1 MSVRIGNL
9 VVAGMPGKAL
19 PKATPNDYTR
29 VVRVSETGEYELGSE
44 QYTPNLFDYKYSD
57 YQLNDASWLN
67 GDTFSWQ
74 SGDVYHVAYT
84 HLLNDYETAEEH
96 TDYYS
101 SNVQLFGKV
110 NNDRGV
116 LSGFYANIAYA
127 TMPFK
132 TPTTSMD
139 IVIKCHTP
147 AVFST
152 INQLIGRLTGNNN
165 GLLLRFTSAGV
176 MNVWISSNGSSWN
189 LVDGG
194 APGITLLP
202 DKDYWIKAMWDGQ
215 TYSFAYSEDG
225 VNYTTGATSWA
236 NTNPIYCN
244 NRLLTLGGDNSESYP
259 FLGTIDLNESYSHID
274 GERFWTGC
282 NYWKYK
288 EAPDGHRF
296 VNYEDH
302 DKLAELYTNTGLGWY
317 YIVDTANSRFKLPR
331 GSQDRYIV
339 KSGEIGGSWYR
350 VYSDGWVEQGGI
362 YNKGNDDAYVSDVII
377 NLPIPMADNKY
388 NVQLNHCRSGNTSL
402 YAPLVYKKNN
412 SNFTIGYEVSFDPGS
427 TWYVSG
433 FSRYPGTD
441 PKRLYFYIGNFSKT
455 ALENTAGWSSE
466 EINKAVGRF
475 NLQMVKTLAKN
486 TTTVVFDNSIASIYI
501 DEITEDSEITLN
513 FADNII
519 ESSNLAYTYELHIP
533 VGAVLPKITWTTST
547 NIQWILEDVKTPFE
561 INKTSI
567 FLIRHQNG
575 KVIMNYGG
583 AY

>member
-1 MSVRIGNL
+1 MSVRYGNII
-9 VVAGMPGKAL
+9 VAGMPGKAL
-19 PKATPNDYTR
+19 PKATLNDYTR

-74 SGDVYHVAYT
+74 SGGVYKVAYQ
-84 HLLNDYETAEEH
+84 HLLNDYNNATEKSV
-96 TDYYS
+96 YYS
-101 SNVQLFGKV
+101 SNITPVGMI
-110 NNDRGV
+110 NNDKGT
-116 LSGFYANIAYA
+116 LSGFYTNIAYA
-127 TMPFK
+127 TINVKRPQSNFYL
-132 TPTTSMD
+132 
-139 IVIKCHTP
+139 VIKTSGCSASAWTSQSILTFP
-147 AVFST
+147 AAYEGIVF
-152 INQLIGRLTGNNN
+152 
-165 GLLLRFTSAGV
+165 RFDGTV
-176 MNVWISSNGSSWN
+176 LKLWISSNGTSYDVASGYNTGLTVPVGVDVWFK
-189 LVDGG
+189 LVWSGTQYIASYSTD
-194 APGITLLP
+194 GITWVAGTPLTS
-202 DKDYWIKAMWDGQ
+202 DKAPYWDDKVACIG
-215 TYSFAYSEDG
+215 G
-225 VNYTTGATSWA
+225 TGF
-236 NTNPIYCN
+236 
-244 NRLLTLGGDNSESYP
+244 ESYP
-259 FLGTIDLNESYSHID
+259 FAGKIYLQDSYLNIDS
-274 GERFWTGC
+274 ERFWKGC

-288 EAPDGHRF
+288 EALDGHRF
-296 VNYEDH
+296 VNYADH

-339 KSGEIGGSWYR
+339 KSGEIGGNWYR

-362 YNKGNDDAYVSDVII
+362 YNAGTNQNYQVQDIY
-377 NLPIPMADNKY
+377 LPIRMANNLYHVSIVNSYITNSDD
-388 NVQLNHCRSGNTSL
+388 
-402 YAPLVYKKNN
+402 YAPEIYNKNN
-412 SNFTIGYEVSFDPGS
+412 NGFTFGHTIAATPGVS
-427 TWYVSG
+427 WKVCG
-433 FSRYPGTD
+433 FSDQPATQN
-441 PKRLYFYIGNFSKT
+441 KRLYFYVGNFSKT
-455 ALENTAGWSSE
+455 ALENTSGWTSE

-486 TTTVVFDNSIASIYI
+486 TTTVLFDNSIASIYI

-533 VGAVLPKITWTTST
+533 VGTVLPKITWSTST

>member
-1 MSVRIGNL
+1 MSVRYGNI

-74 SGDVYHVAYT
+74 SGGVYKAAYQ
-84 HLLNDYETAEEH
+84 HLLNDYNNATAKSV
-96 TDYYS
+96 YYS
-101 SNVQLFGKV
+101 SNISLVGKI
-110 NNDRGV
+110 NDDKGT
-116 LSGFYANIAYA
+116 LSGFYTNIAYA
-127 TMPFK
+127 TINVKRPK
-132 TPTTSMD
+132 YA
-139 IVIKCHTP
+139 IQLVIKTSGCSASAWTSQSIISAP
-147 AVFST
+147 AAYKGIV
-152 INQLIGRLTGNNN
+152 
-165 GLLLRFTSAGV
+165 LRFDGTALKLW
-176 MNVWISSNGSSWN
+176 MSSNGTSYDIASGYNTGLTVPVGVDVWFRLAWSGTQYIASYSTDGIN
-189 LVDGG
+189 WVDGTPL
-194 APGITLLP
+194 ASTLSP
-202 DKDYWIKAMWDGQ
+202 YWDDKVACI
-215 TYSFAYSEDG
+215 
-225 VNYTTGATSWA
+225 
-236 NTNPIYCN
+236 
-244 NRLLTLGGDNSESYP
+244 GGTCMEAYP
-259 FLGTIDLNESYSHID
+259 FAGKIYLQDSYLNID
-274 GERFWTGC
+274 GERFWEGC

-288 EAPDGHRF
+288 EAPAGHRF
-296 VNYEDH
+296 VDYADH

-362 YNKGNDDAYVSDVII
+362 YDAGTNQNYQVQNIYLPIRMANNLYHVSIVNIYLTNNDD
-377 NLPIPMADNKY
+377 
-388 NVQLNHCRSGNTSL
+388 
-402 YAPLVYKKNN
+402 YAPEIYNKNN
-412 SNFTIGYEVSFDPGS
+412 DGFTFGHTIAATPGVS
-427 TWYVSG
+427 WKVCG
-433 FSRYPGTD
+433 FSDQPATQN
-441 PKRLYFYIGNFSKT
+441 KRLYFYVGNFSKT

-466 EINKAVGRF
+466 EINKAIGRF

-533 VGAVLPKITWTTST
+533 VGGTLPKITWTTST
-547 NIQWILEDVKTPFE
+547 DIQWILEDVKTPFE